1 MPETNDEVETKELD
15 LADIKKRLLKLKAQL
30 EHDRDVKEQQVAE
43 SGDDLVPERGGIG
56 NHMADDANETAEQET
71 MLTLQ
76 HNIQRELE
84 QVNQALARLENG
96 TYGKCLNCGRTIPP
110 ARLEARPYS
119 LYDIDCQQLA
129 DRGKL

>member
-1 MPETNDEVETKELD
+1 MPETNDEVKELD
-15 LADIKKRLLKLKAQL
+15 LADIKNRLLKLKTQL
-30 EHDRDVKEQQVAE
+30 EHDMDMKEQQVAE

-84 QVNQALARLENG
+84 QVNSALARLANG
-96 TYGKCLNCGRTIPP
+96 TYGTCSNCGRPIPA
-110 ARLEARPYS
+110 ARLEARPFS
-119 LYDIDCQQLA
+119 LYDIDCQLLA
-129 DRGKL
+129 DRGKI

>member
-1 MPETNDEVETKELD
+1 MPETDDEVKELD
-15 LADIKKRLLKLKAQL
+15 LADIKKRLLALKSQL
-30 EHDRDVKEQQVAE
+30 EHDMDVKEQQVAE

-76 HNIQRELE
+76 SNIQRELG
-84 QVNQALARLENG
+84 QVKSALVRLENG
-96 TYGKCLNCGRTIPP
+96 TYGKCANCGRPIPS

-129 DRGKL
+129 DRGKI

>member
-1 MPETNDEVETKELD
+1 MTEINDEVKELD
-15 LADIKKRLLKLKAQL
+15 LADIKRRLLKLKAQL
-30 EHDRDVKEQQVAE
+30 EHDLEMNRQQVVE
-43 SGDDLVPERGGIG
+43 SGDYLVPDRGGVG
-56 NHMADDANETAEQET
+56 NHMADDANDTAEQET

-96 TYGKCLNCGRTIPP
+96 TYGRCANCGRPIPV

-119 LYDIDCQQLA
+119 LYDIKCQELA
-129 DRGKL
+129 DRGKI

>member
-1 MPETNDEVETKELD
+1 MPETDDEVKELD
-15 LADIKKRLLKLKAQL
+15 LTDIKNRLLKLKSQL
-30 EHDRDVKEQQVAE
+30 EHDMDMKEQQVAE
-43 SGDDLVPERGGIG
+43 SGDDLVPERGGVG

-84 QVNQALARLENG
+84 QVNQALVRLENG
-96 TYGKCLNCGRTIPP
+96 TYGKCTNCGRPIPA

-119 LYDIDCQQLA
+119 MYDIDCQQLA
-129 DRGKL
+129 DRGRL

>member
-1 MPETNDEVETKELD
+1 MPGTNDEVKELD
-15 LADIKKRLLKLKAQL
+15 LADIKNRLLKLKTQL
-30 EHDRDVKEQQVAE
+30 EHDMDMKEQQVAE

-76 HNIQRELE
+76 HNIRRELE
-84 QVNQALARLENG
+84 QVNMALARLGNG
-96 TYGKCLNCGRTIPP
+96 TYGKCSNCGRPIPA

-119 LYDIDCQQLA
+119 LYDIACQELA
-129 DRGKL
+129 DRGKI